1 MQTTDGN
8 NENIPTSPSH
18 QLSPKNSTQGDLS
31 SQSLPPRS
39 QSQNSMHRH
48 LSPSSSS
55 SSQNSM
61 NESHSAIPATTTPI
75 MSNSI
80 SSPPKNSLYGP
91 PPPAQWSSL
100 STRIPWPL
108 IPPQHQPP
116 PCHQPPMIPYYPPM
130 GVPPPFPPHFPM
142 PFPHDQF
149 HSFHHPMLLGN
160 NNNNINNTSNG
171 QIYSQP
177 WSTGLFDCFSDIKN
191 SWWEAALMF
200 GLLEA
205 FCCQASLVFAWY
217 HRVQFRKKYNLMGN
231 LFSEFAITLICMRL
245 VLCQNYRQLNKLG
258 FDVALGFTTC
268 VCPCITSGQ
277 IAEIVSE
284 GRTSCMEGVIINMLL
299 CCLCCTTPLYTFYY
313 RVKLRRKF
321 KLEGNECL
329 DCLIHTLCCYCAL
342 CQEYRELHRQGFDPA
357 LGKSRCTKHSVKIT
371 SFCKNNFLT

>member
-1 MQTTDGN
+1 MQTTTGN
-8 NENIPTSPSH
+8 NEDIPTSPSH
-18 QLSPKNSTQGDLS
+18 QLSPQNSAQGDFS
-31 SQSLPPRS
+31 SQSSPPRF
-39 QSQNSMHRH
+39 QSQNSMHRN
-48 LSPSSSS
+48 LSSSSS

-75 MSNSI
+75 MSNLI
-80 SSPPKNSLYGP
+80 SSPPKNPLYGP
-91 PPPAQWSSL
+91 PPPAQLSSI

-116 PCHQPPMIPYYPPM
+116 PCHQPPMMPYYPPM

-160 NNNNINNTSNG
+160 TNNNINNTSNG
-171 QIYSQP
+171 QNY
-177 WSTGLFDCFSDIKN
+177 T
-191 SWWEAALMF
+191 WWEAALMF

-258 FDVALGFTTC
+258 FDVALGWKANKKK
-268 VCPCITSGQ
+268 Q
-277 IAEIVSE
+277 RRIASQNAVQFVPPMANP
-284 GRTSCMEGVIINMLL
+284 GM
-299 CCLCCTTPLYTFYY
+299 
-313 RVKLRRKF
+313 
-321 KLEGNECL
+321 
-329 DCLIHTLCCYCAL
+329 
-342 CQEYRELHRQGFDPA
+342 CQYGP
-357 LGKSRCTKHSVKIT
+357 T
-371 SFCKNNFLT
+371 

>member
-1 MQTTDGN
+1 MQTTAGN
-8 NENIPTSPSH
+8 NEDIPTSPSH
-18 QLSPKNSTQGDLS
+18 QLSPQNFAQGDFSLQS
-31 SQSLPPRS
+31 SSPRF
-39 QSQNSMHRH
+39 QSQNSMHRN
-48 LSPSSSS
+48 LSSSSS

-75 MSNSI
+75 MSNLI
-80 SSPPKNSLYGP
+80 SSPSKIPLYGP
-91 PPPAQWSSL
+91 PPPAQLSSL
-100 STRIPWPL
+100 STRILWPL

-116 PCHQPPMIPYYPPM
+116 PCHQPPMMPYYPPM

-160 NNNNINNTSNG
+160 TNNNINNTSNG
-171 QIYSQP
+171 QNYSQP

-191 SWWEAALMF
+191 CFITCLCPCVTFGQVDEILSQGQMTWWEAALMF

-258 FDVALGFTTC
+258 FDVALGWKANKKK
-268 VCPCITSGQ
+268 Q
-277 IAEIVSE
+277 RRIASQNAVQFVPPMANP
-284 GRTSCMEGVIINMLL
+284 GMFR
-299 CCLCCTTPLYTFYY
+299 
-313 RVKLRRKF
+313 
-321 KLEGNECL
+321 
-329 DCLIHTLCCYCAL
+329 
-342 CQEYRELHRQGFDPA
+342 
-357 LGKSRCTKHSVKIT
+357 
-371 SFCKNNFLT
+371 